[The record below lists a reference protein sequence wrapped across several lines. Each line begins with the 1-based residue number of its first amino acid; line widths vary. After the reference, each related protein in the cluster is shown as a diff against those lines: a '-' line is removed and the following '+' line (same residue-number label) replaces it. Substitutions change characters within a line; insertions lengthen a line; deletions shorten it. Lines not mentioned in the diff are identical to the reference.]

1 MKFLIP
7 ALLLAL
13 PLCPQVSLP
22 WPVATA
28 VFLTGVFFSFVA
40 YGTPAAPPKEGGCE

>member
-1 MKFLIP
+1 MKYLIP
-7 ALLLAL
+7 GLLLAL
-13 PLCPQVSLP
+13 PLCPASELP

-40 YGTPAAPPKEGGCE
+40 YAKGD